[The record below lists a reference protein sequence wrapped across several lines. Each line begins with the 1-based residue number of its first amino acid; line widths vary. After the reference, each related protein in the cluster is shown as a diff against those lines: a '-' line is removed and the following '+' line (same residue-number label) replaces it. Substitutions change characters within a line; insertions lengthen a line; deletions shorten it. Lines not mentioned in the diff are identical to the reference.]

1 MYLRRTQRRRS
12 DGSTVGYL
20 QLAHNRRVDGVTRAE
35 VLVNL
40 GREDELD
47 VEGLK
52 RLAGSIERYTGTD
65 GALEGVAA
73 GFVVTDSRA
82 LGGVW
87 LLDGLWKQL
96 GVARALI
103 GVLGPRR
110 FSTDMERVLFALV
123 ANRALDPCSK
133 LAAAEWVTHD
143 APIPGLDAM
152 DEDQAYRAMDLLVEA
167 DAQAQVQEAVF
178 FATADLLSL
187 EVDLLFFD
195 TAATYFERD
204 EPDPAADDTAAFRA
218 YGHSKDHR
226 PDLPQVV
233 IGLAVT
239 REGIPVRVWV
249 WPGNTNDMSVI
260 SEVKDD
266 LRGWRLGRVI
276 TVVDRGFSSE
286 ENLRYLTRAG
296 GHWIAGE
303 RMRNAS
309 ADAQAALARQ
319 GRYQQVRDNLR
330 VKEVLVGQGD
340 GAKRFIICHNP
351 AEAERD
357 KTLRDQTITR
367 LQAELERIKTA
378 RAKAKSQK
386 ASDAHHRA
394 ECALRDHPTLG
405 RYLRQTKTGRLLI
418 DRANITAEERLD
430 GKYLLSTSDPD
441 LSAEDVALGYKNL
454 LEAERGFR
462 DMKSTLELRPVFHR
476 LEHRIRAHVLI
487 CWLALLLIRVT
498 ERQSGQTWRRVA
510 LELQRLHLITLTG
523 PDGTVQQTT
532 PPSPL
537 ATQIL
542 AAVTVTPPPRITAIT
557 PA

>member
-178 FATADLLSL
+178 FATASC
-187 EVDLLFFD
+187 
-195 TAATYFERD
+195 TCA
-204 EPDPAADDTAAFRA
+204 
-218 YGHSKDHR
+218 
-226 PDLPQVV
+226 
-233 IGLAVT
+233 
-239 REGIPVRVWV
+239 W
-249 WPGNTNDMSVI
+249 
-260 SEVKDD
+260 
-266 LRGWRLGRVI
+266 
-276 TVVDRGFSSE
+276 
-286 ENLRYLTRAG
+286 
-296 GHWIAGE
+296 
-303 RMRNAS
+303 AS
-309 ADAQAALARQ
+309 A
-319 GRYQQVRDNLR
+319 
-330 VKEVLVGQGD
+330 
-340 GAKRFIICHNP
+340 
-351 AEAERD
+351 
-357 KTLRDQTITR
+357 
-367 LQAELERIKTA
+367 
-378 RAKAKSQK
+378 
-386 ASDAHHRA
+386 
-394 ECALRDHPTLG
+394 
-405 RYLRQTKTGRLLI
+405 
-418 DRANITAEERLD
+418 
-430 GKYLLSTSDPD
+430 STSR
-441 LSAEDVALGYKNL
+441 SIA
-454 LEAERGFR
+454 R
-462 DMKSTLELRPVFHR
+462 
-476 LEHRIRAHVLI
+476 
-487 CWLALLLIRVT
+487 
-498 ERQSGQTWRRVA
+498 
-510 LELQRLHLITLTG
+510 
-523 PDGTVQQTT
+523 
-532 PPSPL
+532 
-537 ATQIL
+537 
-542 AAVTVTPPPRITAIT
+542 
-557 PA
+557 